1 MTMRHQKD
9 KDDLEKNMTVK
20 LDRSVNYYD
29 CFFSTKYLL
38 IASRELEVFAMFIWT
53 DIKYFCQEYV
63 WENVFSFTSFPEC
76 LGRHRLHL

>member
-38 IASRELEVFAMFIWT
+38 IASRELEVFAMFI
-53 DIKYFCQEYV
+53 
-63 WENVFSFTSFPEC
+63 
-76 LGRHRLHL
+76 